1 MPLVFLC
8 LCRSRE
14 QRYLQFGHQKPF
26 VWFLQQLPM
35 PQKKLVLDGL
45 WYCLCPSLNLLA
57 PNRFGIPLTKG
68 KRGLPSPALPPRRCY
83 GSGEPAGDNERRSAP
98 RKTPNTDPATEQQDV
113 SHTEKGPHKRHA
125 RKETGVARPPKTPP
139 ALKKLSG
146 LPTVN
151 LEAKLQEL
159 SAKVPK
165 IKTTMR
171 ILRILVKDR
180 HVRPGVRHYRAL
192 ILANTD
198 AERGS
203 PETLRGLLSEMERNG
218 VPADSGTLHAALQVC
233 GKLNCFM
240 WGDTVDTGDSLG
252 PRGPSRLP
260 PPPGDPPNFA
270 RSMASPKPCWMAL
283 RCSRPLT
290 RNSIRVGL
298 GSY

>member
-1 MPLVFLC
+1 
-8 LCRSRE
+8 
-14 QRYLQFGHQKPF
+14 
-26 VWFLQQLPM
+26 M

-45 WYCLCPSLNLLA
+45 WYCLCPSLNLVTSSR
-57 PNRFGIPLTKG
+57 PGISLIKG

-83 GSGEPAGDNERRSAP
+83 TGGEPAGDNEQRSAP

-113 SHTEKGPHKRHA
+113 SRTIAEKQPHKRYA
-125 RKETGVARPPKTPP
+125 RQGTGVARPPKTPP

-192 ILANTD
+192 VLANTD

-240 WGDTVDTGDSLG
+240 WGETVDTG
-252 PRGPSRLP
+252 
-260 PPPGDPPNFA
+260 
-270 RSMASPKPCWMAL
+270 
-283 RCSRPLT
+283 
-290 RNSIRVGL
+290 
-298 GSY
+298 

>member
-1 MPLVFLC
+1 
-8 LCRSRE
+8 
-14 QRYLQFGHQKPF
+14 
-26 VWFLQQLPM
+26 M
-35 PQKKLVLDGL
+35 PQKKLILDGL
-45 WYCLCPSLNLLA
+45 WYCLCPSLNLA
-57 PNRFGIPLTKG
+57 ASSRPGISLFKG

-83 GSGEPAGDNERRSAP
+83 SGSEPAGDNERRTAP
-98 RKTPNTDPATEQQDV
+98 RKTPNTDPAIEQQDA
-113 SHTEKGPHKRHA
+113 SRTIAEKGSHKRHA
-125 RKETGVARPPKTPP
+125 RQETGVARPPKTPP

-180 HVRPGVRHYRAL
+180 HARPGVRHYRAL

-233 GKLNCFM
+233 GKLNRFM
-240 WGDTVDTGDSLG
+240 WGED
-252 PRGPSRLP
+252 
-260 PPPGDPPNFA
+260 
-270 RSMASPKPCWMAL
+270 C
-283 RCSRPLT
+283 
-290 RNSIRVGL
+290 
-298 GSY
+298 